1 VNGPPPTRGPKIRSG
16 GSIQKKGV
24 WSGENEGALV
34 WWSGRLRKSI
44 RRRRPVED
52 GEIDEALNEL
62 DTILWEKEMQLKA
75 IRSSWREEWNPFS
88 FEEVSAVGGEIGV
101 DRERTR

>member
-1 VNGPPPTRGPKIRSG
+1 
-16 GSIQKKGV
+16 
-24 WSGENEGALV
+24 V

-62 DTILWEKEMQLKA
+62 DTI
-75 IRSSWREEWNPFS
+75 
-88 FEEVSAVGGEIGV
+88 
-101 DRERTR
+101 